1 MRKRFF
7 LLGLFLSGALLAAQA
22 PTVAEAHAFIT
33 KAENQL
39 FDLNNK
45 ASRATWVQE
54 NFITDDTEGISADAQ
69 EEVLAATTDL
79 ALKATRFNG
88 LKLPPVDARKF
99 LLLKLSLVLPA
110 PKNPAAQAKLTKI
123 SVALDSDYG
132 KGKYCPNGPSGKCLS
147 LNDLERIIDTS
158 RDPKEILRAW
168 KGWHSISPPMR
179 QRYVEMVDLAN
190 QGARDLGFKDTGR
203 SEER

>member
-1 MRKRFF
+1 MRKHTFLFF
-7 LLGLFLSGALLAAQA
+7 LLLPCLLLNAQA
-22 PTVAEAHAFIT
+22 PTVAEAHAFIV
-33 KAENQL
+33 KAEKQL

-45 ASRATWVQE
+45 ANRASWVQE

-110 PKNPAAQAKLTKI
+110 PKNPAA
-123 SVALDSDYG
+123 
-132 KGKYCPNGPSGKCLS
+132 
-147 LNDLERIIDTS
+147 
-158 RDPKEILRAW
+158 
-168 KGWHSISPPMR
+168 
-179 QRYVEMVDLAN
+179 
-190 QGARDLGFKDTGR
+190 
-203 SEER
+203 